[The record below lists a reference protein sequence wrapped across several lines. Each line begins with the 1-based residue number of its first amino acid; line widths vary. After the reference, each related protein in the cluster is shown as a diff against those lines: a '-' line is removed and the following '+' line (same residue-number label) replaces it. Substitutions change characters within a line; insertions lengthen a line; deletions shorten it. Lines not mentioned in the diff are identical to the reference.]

1 MSTAYVQFSFP
12 ESQWTSSLFTVLLSN
27 FLILLFGK
35 LFPPAYLLF
44 LAREMLGF
52 ATSNLKIQR
61 KVKKHEWLNLSRLI
75 ETAMFSRN
83 IKGLFPYYQFE
94 MDVNSS
100 PSNPREEA

>member
-1 MSTAYVQFSFP
+1 M
-12 ESQWTSSLFTVLLSN
+12 TSSDTGGTPRKRVWVLQR
-27 FLILLFGK
+27 G
-35 LFPPAYLLF
+35 LLF